1 MIEKLK
7 LTDDERKAIVA
18 LRLDRAK
25 ETLTEA
31 KGNIEMCYWRS
42 AVNRLYYACYYAVSA
57 LLLQYGYSAQTHSG
71 TIALLGKHF
80 VATEIIS
87 RDMGKFYGQ
96 LFDFRQTG
104 DYDDWKI
111 VEDRDVKPLIKP
123 AEQFIDVVIKIIQNR
138 NP

>member
-1 MIEKLK
+1 MK
-7 LTDDERKAIVA
+7 LTNDEREAIVA
-18 LRLDRAK
+18 LRLERAK

-57 LLLQYGYSAQTHSG
+57 LLLQYEYSAQTHSG

-80 VATEIIS
+80 VATGIIS

-111 VEDRDVKPLIKP
+111 VEAKDVKPFVEP
-123 AEQFIDVVIKIIQNR
+123 AEQLVDAITKIIQDM